1 VATKAQIAGDMRQAQ
16 GAVGALFSPD
26 GRRILSW
33 GGSLATIWNAETGR
47 SELALPQMSA
57 IRDAFFDNNA
67 GRVWI
72 RTADGWAH
80 LRQIST
86 GTELRRLPADGMERP
101 SPGGRFVLGWT
112 AGPEARQKLWDVE
125 TGALVGIYPNANED
139 AALSADGSL
148 AATWLERTIR
158 VSPTWIAVD
167 SAADRAGRL
176 VSALAP
182 LAPLEQCEAYVE
194 NPACDAQLGETERD
208 VAVALDHVAVPADPA
223 GDTEQFP
230 DDIEDP
236 SLDMR
241 LVVSDSGVIYV
252 FHNRALS
259 GSFKRLEYNRLTHRL
274 GLRMRNGELRDS
286 SVSLPAKFAPAL
298 EQGHRIMMVQMD
310 EKTGNPIGGAD
321 FPLLV
326 Y

>member
-1 VATKAQIAGDMRQAQ
+1 
-16 GAVGALFSPD
+16 
-26 GRRILSW
+26 
-33 GGSLATIWNAETGR
+33 
-47 SELALPQMSA
+47 
-57 IRDAFFDNNA
+57 
-67 GRVWI
+67 
-72 RTADGWAH
+72 
-80 LRQIST
+80 
-86 GTELRRLPADGMERP
+86 
-101 SPGGRFVLGWT
+101 VLGWT
-112 AGPEARQKLWDVE
+112 AGAEARQTLWDVE
-125 TGALVGIYPNANED
+125 TGGLVGIYPDAGEN

-158 VSPTWIAVD
+158 ISPTWIAVD

-194 NPACDAQLGETERD
+194 SPACDTKLGETERD
-208 VAVALDHVAVPADPA
+208 VAVERDRVSVPGGLA
-223 GDTEQFP
+223 GVTEQFP

-274 GLRMRNGELRDS
+274 GIRMRNGELRDG
-286 SVSLPAKFAPAL
+286 SVSLPERFAPML
-298 EQGHRIMMVQMD
+298 DHGHRVMMVQMD